1 MLRLRGGGANVMQ
14 VAHSAGQKK
23 LGLGGKSQESEGPTV
38 GPTVRSKDDGDA
50 GGSLTLPSSYMP
62 FAVSEGPLAEAMRL
76 VAVQERALLLQA
88 SRCRVAMTRMD
99 FLQKIMAAR
108 PLQVFHRSQSERLCS
123 MCALHS
129 WFCGVGVG
137 VGGVPWV
144 LMSSNAVVQ
153 VSEQKEVE
161 RWKVSSVT
169 MQKQLKQY
177 MGNAGK
183 ELAEMLG
190 EKPLGTLSSEDLQ
203 DMSAVTP
210 DHHSEDDDTVSTAK
224 RRKAVLD
231 GPSVRKPDGSLG
243 AKAASPDPMDLA
255 MEDETALM
263 GQTGI
268 GKQPTQGPYAPTTWS
283 GAASLKQRPSISPPK
298 QIGKAIFAQPLEDKY
313 RVATYEGIPVYGA
326 VKSPDGKKFSYL
338 ADTEL
343 HLVWDIDQSKL
354 VGEGTNDVELV
365 IKCVLWWKEE
375 MSHDPHFVPSAVPD
389 DVRKEFQ
396 EYCDAFDIEKAL
408 DVVMPLLVRP
418 GAKQFVEKHSHARWW
433 TFTNKD
439 REVDGQ
445 VVRDVSD
452 DDGQVG
458 MFQTHPHEIS
468 GRPVVDANKYALQVL
483 DRTACKH
490 LGIQNQERPLIGVR
504 GQRKD
509 MSRVAKLIKKKRERD
524 GAPLDTPV
532 SICLIDD
539 RKCDAWGNCQANDER
554 FLCHIP
560 AYTAVSE
567 SMAADLVSAMES
579 ILPAETLSKF
589 YCAFR
594 DADATHALI
603 QCVDIMSDDQSML
616 LKKTELTAAKGKE
629 VQFAYKPKKIA
640 ESQLPP
646 ALPAFDGTTE

>member
-1 MLRLRGGGANVMQ
+1 M
-14 VAHSAGQKK
+14 
-23 LGLGGKSQESEGPTV
+23 
-38 GPTVRSKDDGDA
+38 
-50 GGSLTLPSSYMP
+50 
-62 FAVSEGPLAEAMRL
+62 
-76 VAVQERALLLQA
+76 
-88 SRCRVAMTRMD
+88 
-99 FLQKIMAAR
+99 
-108 PLQVFHRSQSERLCS
+108 
-123 MCALHS
+123 
-129 WFCGVGVG
+129 GVG
-137 VGGVPWV
+137 VGGVARV
-144 LMSSNAVVQ
+144 LICSNAVVQ
-153 VSEQKEVE
+153 VSEQQEVE
-161 RWKVSSVT
+161 RWKMSSVT

-177 MGNAGK
+177 MGKAGK

-190 EKPLGTLSSEDLQ
+190 EKPLGTLSAEDLQ

-224 RRKAVLD
+224 RRKAVLE

-326 VKSPDGKKFSYL
+326 VKSTDGNKFSYL

-375 MSHDPHFVPSAVPD
+375 MSHDPHFVPSAVPA

-567 SMAADLVSAMES
+567 AMAADLVSAMES

-616 LKKTELTAAKGKE
+616 LKKTEQTAAKGK

-646 ALPAFDGTTE
+646 ELPAFDGTTK